1 MFDDLVNFDLPFNTA
16 PIITVIGVGG
26 GGCNAVNRMYLE
38 GIRDVDFIVAN
49 TDAQALGASP
59 VEKKIQLGATLTEG
73 RGAGKRSDVGEQ
85 AAIESIN
92 EITDIL
98 QGQTKMVFIVA
109 GMGKGTG
116 TGAAPVIARACKD
129 LGILTVGVITLPF
142 TIEGP
147 SRQLQALQGIN
158 RLKDDVD
165 ALLIIHNE
173 KLREIYGNLSLG
185 EAFKKADDIL
195 LLAVKGIAE
204 IITIHG
210 YINVDFADVISVMT
224 KGGIAFMGS
233 ASARGFDRAR
243 KVIEETINSPLL
255 YSNDIRGASRVLLN
269 ITSGQDEI
277 TMDEVGIISDTI
289 MARVGVSVN
298 VIWGTCT
305 DESLTDEIR
314 ITLVATGFRE
324 DMIPEWLS
332 LTPPKKETIHLDR
345 FRPAPPPKAER
356 IPHFEPEPERKEF
369 SPEAPPAF
377 APETDPELK
386 VVEREQVNE
395 TVRFEY
401 VRPAEPADPLDYTPP
416 PRPHVTIP
424 QNPHIS
430 SAPTAP
436 PAQPPAPAASAS
448 KAPLDEQGNIARLKE
463 LNYHN
468 LSNPDIIDEVE
479 RIPAYKRKKLP
490 IQEDLLFEEE
500 KQSRYTLGADA
511 KLRSNNS
518 FLFDVVD

>member
-1 MFDDLVNFDLPFNTA
+1 MFDDLVDFNLPFNA
-16 PIITVIGVGG
+16 NPIISVIGVGG

-38 GIRDVDFIVAN
+38 GIKDVDFMVAN
-49 TDAQALGASP
+49 TDAQALHASP
-59 VEKKIQLGATLTEG
+59 VERKIQLGATLTEG

-92 EITDIL
+92 EITDLL
-98 QGQTKMVFIVA
+98 QGHTRMVFIVA

-116 TGAAPVIARACKD
+116 TGAAPVIARACRD
-129 LGILTVGVITLPF
+129 LNILTVGVITLPF

-195 LLAVKGIAE
+195 MLAVKGIAE

-233 ASARGFDRAR
+233 ATACGFDRAR
-243 KVIEETINSPLL
+243 KVIDETINSPLL

-277 TMDEVGIISDTI
+277 TVDEVGIITDAI
-289 MARVGVSVN
+289 MTRVGVSVN

-305 DESLTDEIR
+305 DETLTDEIR
-314 ITLVATGFRE
+314 ITLVATGFRD

-332 LTPPKKETIHLDR
+332 LTPPKREVINLER
-345 FRPAPPPKAER
+345 FKPVMAPPRMERAEPPVKAER
-356 IPHFEPEPERKEF
+356 FPEVIVPEKPEVIQPTPEPEMKTVPSEPLRDSIHF
-369 SPEAPPAF
+369 DDPAP
-377 APETDPELK
+377 
-386 VVEREQVNE
+386 
-395 TVRFEY
+395 
-401 VRPAEPADPLDYTPP
+401 
-416 PRPHVTIP
+416 
-424 QNPHIS
+424 
-430 SAPTAP
+430 SAPVED
-436 PAQPPAPAASAS
+436 AA
-448 KAPLDEQGNIARLKE
+448 KMARLKE
-463 LNYHN
+463 FNYHN
-468 LSNPDIIDEVE
+468 LANPDIIDEVE
-479 RIPAYKRKKLP
+479 RIPAYKRKKVP
-490 IQEDLLFEEE
+490 IQEKMFFEDEQ
-500 KQSRYTLGADA
+500 QSRYTMGADA

>member
-1 MFDDLVNFDLPFNTA
+1 MFDDLVNFDMPFNA
-16 PIITVIGVGG
+16 NPIISVIGVGG

-49 TDAQALGASP
+49 TDSQALHASP
-59 VEKKIQLGATLTEG
+59 VERKIQLGATLTEG

-98 QGQTKMVFIVA
+98 QGHTRMVFIVA

-116 TGAAPVIARACKD
+116 TGAAPVIARACRD
-129 LGILTVGVITLPF
+129 LNILTVGVITLPF
-142 TIEGP
+142 AIEGP
-147 SRQLQALQGIN
+147 SRQLQAVQGIN
-158 RLKDDVD
+158 RLKEDVD

-173 KLREIYGNLSLG
+173 KLCEIYGNLSLRD
-185 EAFKKADDIL
+185 AFKKADDIL

-204 IITIHG
+204 IITVHG

-224 KGGIAFMGS
+224 KGGLAFLGS
-233 ASARGFDRAR
+233 ATAHGFDRAR
-243 KVIEETINSPLL
+243 KVIDETINSPLL

-277 TMDEVGIISDTI
+277 TVDEVGVITDAI

-305 DESLTDEIR
+305 DDSLTDEIR

-332 LTPPKKETIHLDR
+332 LAPPKKEVANLDR
-345 FRPAPPPKAER
+345 FRAPKQALRAESVEQPEKEQKA
-356 IPHFEPEPERKEF
+356 PEPVI
-369 SPEAPPAF
+369 PEAPVPFFPPADQLI
-377 APETDPELK
+377 T
-386 VVEREQVNE
+386 VV
-395 TVRFEY
+395 
-401 VRPAEPADPLDYTPP
+401 PAEDPT
-416 PRPHVTIP
+416 
-424 QNPHIS
+424 
-430 SAPTAP
+430 
-436 PAQPPAPAASAS
+436 
-448 KAPLDEQGNIARLKE
+448 KAARLKE

-468 LSNPDIIDEVE
+468 LSNPDMIDEAE
-479 RIPAYKRKKLP
+479 RIPAYKRKKVP
-490 IQEDLLFEEE
+490 VQEKMFFEEE
-500 KQSRYTLGADA
+500 KQSRYTMGADA

-518 FLFDVVD
+518 FLFDAVD

>member
-1 MFDDLVNFDLPFNTA
+1 MFDDLVTFNLPFNSN
-16 PIITVIGVGG
+16 PIISVIGVGG

-38 GIRDVDFIVAN
+38 GIKDVDFIVAN
-49 TDAQALGASP
+49 TDAQALNASP
-59 VEKKIQLGATLTEG
+59 VDRKIQLGVTLTEG

-98 QGQTKMVFIVA
+98 QGHTRMVFIVA

-116 TGAAPVIARACKD
+116 TGAAPVIARACRD
-129 LGILTVGVITLPF
+129 LNILTVGVITLPF

-195 LLAVKGIAE
+195 MLAVKGIAE
-204 IITIHG
+204 IITVHG

-224 KGGIAFMGS
+224 RGGIAFMGS
-233 ASARGFDRAR
+233 ATATGFDRAR
-243 KVIEETINSPLL
+243 KVIDETINSPLL
-255 YSNDIRGASRVLLN
+255 YSNDIRGASKVLLN
-269 ITSGQDEI
+269 ITSGQNEI
-277 TMDEVGIISDTI
+277 TVDEVGIITDAI
-289 MARVGVSVN
+289 MARVGVMVN

-305 DESLTDEIR
+305 DDSLVDEIR

-345 FRPAPPPKAER
+345 FRQAMAAPRIEKVERPEVVEKIQEVIEPESTTVIPPVTMQDVKV
-356 IPHFEPEPERKEF
+356 PHFEPMKDSIHF
-369 SPEAPPAF
+369 HHAAPPA
-377 APETDPELK
+377 PVEDPNK
-386 VVEREQVNE
+386 V
-395 TVRFEY
+395 
-401 VRPAEPADPLDYTPP
+401 
-416 PRPHVTIP
+416 
-424 QNPHIS
+424 
-430 SAPTAP
+430 
-436 PAQPPAPAASAS
+436 
-448 KAPLDEQGNIARLKE
+448 ARLKE

-479 RIPAYKRKKLP
+479 RIPAYKRKKTP
-490 IQEDLLFEEE
+490 VQEEIFFEEE
-500 KQSRYTLGADA
+500 KQSRYTMGPDA

>member
-1 MFDDLVNFDLPFNTA
+1 MFDDLVSFNLPFNSN
-16 PIITVIGVGG
+16 PIISVIGVGG

-49 TDAQALGASP
+49 TDSQALNASP
-59 VEKKIQLGATLTEG
+59 VERKIQLGVTLTEG

-98 QGQTKMVFIVA
+98 QGHTRMVFIVA

-116 TGAAPVIARACKD
+116 TGAAPVIARACRD
-129 LGILTVGVITLPF
+129 LNILTVGVITLPF

-195 LLAVKGIAE
+195 MLAVKGIAE
-204 IITIHG
+204 IITVHG

-233 ASARGFDRAR
+233 ASAHGFDRAR
-243 KVIEETINSPLL
+243 KVIDETIHSPLL

-277 TMDEVGIISDTI
+277 TVDEVGIITDTI

-305 DESLTDEIR
+305 DETLTDEIR
-314 ITLVATGFRE
+314 ITLVATGFRD

-332 LTPPKKETIHLDR
+332 LTPPKKEVINLDR
-345 FRPAPPPKAER
+345 FRTPPPASNIDKTKPFWKEPDMPEYTPPEPTSNIAPP
-356 IPHFEPEPERKEF
+356 
-369 SPEAPPAF
+369 
-377 APETDPELK
+377 TDPELR
-386 VVEREQVNE
+386 VVQREVVKE
-395 TVRFEY
+395 PSRFEKS
-401 VRPAEPADPLDYTPP
+401 ASLSQPL
-416 PRPHVTIP
+416 P
-424 QNPHIS
+424 Q
-430 SAPTAP
+430 SAPQPAAP
-436 PAQPPAPAASAS
+436 QANVPPVFMTQTPVPPAPAAPAEDP
-448 KAPLDEQGNIARLKE
+448 ARLARLKE

-490 IQEDLLFEEE
+490 IQEELFFGEE
-500 KQSRYTLGADA
+500 KQSRYTLGSDA
-511 KLRSNNS
+511 KLRSNNP

>member
-1 MFDDLVNFDLPFNTA
+1 MFDDLVDFNLPFNA
-16 PIITVIGVGG
+16 NPIISVIGVGG

-38 GIRDVDFIVAN
+38 GIKDVDFMVAN
-49 TDAQALGASP
+49 TDSQALNASP

-98 QGQTKMVFIVA
+98 QGQTRMVFIVA

-116 TGAAPVIARACKD
+116 TGAAPVIARACRD
-129 LGILTVGVITLPF
+129 LNILTVGVITLPF
-142 TIEGP
+142 IIEGP
-147 SRQLQALQGIN
+147 SRQFQALQGIN

-204 IITIHG
+204 IITVHG

-233 ASARGFDRAR
+233 ATARGFDRAR
-243 KVIEETINSPLL
+243 KVIDETINSPLL
-255 YSNDIRGASRVLLN
+255 YSNDIRGASRILLN

-277 TMDEVGIISDTI
+277 TVDEVGIITDAI

-298 VIWGTCT
+298 VIWGTCS
-305 DESLTDEIR
+305 DDSLTDEIR

-332 LTPPKKETIHLDR
+332 LTPPKKEVINLDK
-345 FRPAPPPKAER
+345 FRPVMLAPMIEKVEHPLREEM
-356 IPHFEPEPERKEF
+356 ISEVII
-369 SPEAPPAF
+369 
-377 APETDPELK
+377 PETPEILSPVMDQDLK
-386 VVEREQVNE
+386 VVHREPTKDSIHYDHPAPVA
-395 TVRFEY
+395 
-401 VRPAEPADPLDYTPP
+401 PAEDPAK
-416 PRPHVTIP
+416 V
-424 QNPHIS
+424 
-430 SAPTAP
+430 
-436 PAQPPAPAASAS
+436 
-448 KAPLDEQGNIARLKE
+448 ARLKE

-479 RIPAYKRKKLP
+479 RIPAYKRKKVP
-490 IQEDLLFEEE
+490 IQEKMFFEDDQ
-500 KQSRYTLGADA
+500 QSRYTMGTDA

-518 FLFDVVD
+518 FLFDAVD

>member
-1 MFDDLVNFDLPFNTA
+1 MFDDLVTFNLPNNSS
-16 PIITVIGVGG
+16 PIISVIGVGG
-26 GGCNAVNRMYLE
+26 GGCNAVNRMYRE
-38 GIRDVDFIVAN
+38 GIKDVDFIVAN
-49 TDAQALGASP
+49 TDSQALNASP
-59 VEKKIQLGATLTEG
+59 VERKIQLGATLTEG

-98 QGQTKMVFIVA
+98 QGQTRMVFIVA

-116 TGAAPVIARACKD
+116 TGAAPVIARACRD
-129 LGILTVGVITLPF
+129 LNILTVGVITLPF

-158 RLKDDVD
+158 RLKEDVD

-195 LLAVKGIAE
+195 MLAVKGIAE
-204 IITIHG
+204 IITVHG

-233 ASARGFDRAR
+233 ATARGFDRAR

-277 TMDEVGIISDTI
+277 TVDEVGVITDTI
-289 MARVGVSVN
+289 MARVGVMVN

-305 DESLTDEIR
+305 DDTLTDEIR

-332 LTPPKKETIHLDR
+332 LTPPKKEVVNLDR
-345 FRPAPPPKAER
+345 FRPNLTAPRIERVERTVAQPIVADMIIPETPPVFAPP
-356 IPHFEPEPERKEF
+356 
-369 SPEAPPAF
+369 
-377 APETDPELK
+377 TDPELK
-386 VVEREQVNE
+386 VVERMQEEEPPVK
-395 TVRFEY
+395 FEY
-401 VRPAEPADPLDYTPP
+401 T
-416 PRPHVTIP
+416 
-424 QNPHIS
+424 
-430 SAPTAP
+430 APTANIP
-436 PAQPPAPAASAS
+436 KEDPV
-448 KAPLDEQGNIARLKE
+448 KIARLKE

-468 LSNPDIIDEVE
+468 LANPDIIDEVE
-479 RIPAYKRKKLP
+479 RIPAYRRKKVP
-490 IQEDLLFEEE
+490 IQEEIFFEEE
-500 KQSRYTLGADA
+500 KQSRYTMGADA

>member
-1 MFDDLVNFDLPFNTA
+1 MFDDLVDFNLPFDA
-16 PIITVIGVGG
+16 IPIISVIGVGG
-26 GGCNAVNRMYLE
+26 GGCNAVNRMYQE

-49 TDAQALGASP
+49 TDAQALNASP
-59 VEKKIQLGATLTEG
+59 VEKKIQLGVTLTEG

-98 QGQTKMVFIVA
+98 QGHTRMVFIVA

-116 TGAAPVIARACKD
+116 TGAAPVIARACRD
-129 LGILTVGVITLPF
+129 LNILTVGVITLPF

-158 RLKDDVD
+158 RLKEDVD

-204 IITIHG
+204 IITVHG

-233 ASARGFDRAR
+233 ATAHGFDRAR
-243 KVIEETINSPLL
+243 KVIDETINSPLL

-269 ITSGQDEI
+269 ITSGLDEI
-277 TMDEVGIISDTI
+277 TVDEVGIISDAI

-305 DESLTDEIR
+305 DASLTDEIR

-332 LTPPKKETIHLDR
+332 LTPRKKEVVDLDKIR
-345 FRPAPPPKAER
+345 QVNPVSR
-356 IPHFEPEPERKEF
+356 IE
-369 SPEAPPAF
+369 
-377 APETDPELK
+377 K
-386 VVEREQVNE
+386 VVW
-395 TVRFEY
+395 
-401 VRPAEPADPLDYTPP
+401 PAKEWKMPEVVTPDMP
-416 PRPHVTIP
+416 VIT
-424 QNPHIS
+424 
-430 SAPTAP
+430 PTATDQDLQVVFREP
-436 PAQPPAPAASAS
+436 IKESIHVNHSAPAPAPSDDPA
-448 KAPLDEQGNIARLKE
+448 KVARLKE

-468 LSNPDIIDEVE
+468 LSNPDMIDEVE
-479 RIPAYKRKKLP
+479 RTPAYKRKKIP
-490 IQEDLLFEEE
+490 IQEKLFFEEE
-500 KQSRYTLGADA
+500 QQSRYTMGADA

-518 FLFDVVD
+518 FLFDAVD

>member
-1 MFDDLVNFDLPFNTA
+1 MFDDLVDFNLPFSTL

-26 GGCNAVNRMYLE
+26 GGCNAVNRMFLE

-49 TDAQALGASP
+49 TDAQALSASP
-59 VEKKIQLGATLTEG
+59 VDRKIQLGATLTEG

-92 EITDIL
+92 EITDL
-98 QGQTKMVFIVA
+98 LHGQTRMVFIVA

-165 ALLIIHNE
+165 SLLIIHNE
-173 KLREIYGNLSLG
+173 KLREIYGNLSLC
-185 EAFKKADDIL
+185 EAFRKADDIL

-204 IITIHG
+204 IITVHG
-210 YINVDFADVISVMT
+210 YINVDFADVISVMSR
-224 KGGIAFMGS
+224 GGIAFMGS
-233 ASARGFDRAR
+233 ASAHGYDRAR
-243 KVIEETINSPLL
+243 KVIDETINSPLL

-314 ITLVATGFRE
+314 ITLVTTGFRD

-332 LTPPKKETIHLDR
+332 LTPPKKEVIHLDKYR
-345 FRPAPPPKAER
+345 TAAASVPVPERTEQTEKRQKTINTASEDATVQTPPAYNPKAYS
-356 IPHFEPEPERKEF
+356 PPAYNPQAYNPPAFTPPAYTPPVEPERKV
-369 SPEAPPAF
+369 A
-377 APETDPELK
+377 
-386 VVEREQVNE
+386 EREPIKDSVKFQHATPSVPIE
-395 TVRFEY
+395 
-401 VRPAEPADPLDYTPP
+401 DPVKT
-416 PRPHVTIP
+416 
-424 QNPHIS
+424 
-430 SAPTAP
+430 
-436 PAQPPAPAASAS
+436 
-448 KAPLDEQGNIARLKE
+448 ARLKE

-468 LSNPDIIDEVE
+468 LSNPDMIDEVE
-479 RIPAYKRKKLP
+479 RIPAYKRKKVP
-490 IQEDLLFEEE
+490 IQEELFFEEE
-500 KQSRYTLGADA
+500 KQSRYTLGTDA
-511 KLRSNNS
+511 RLRSNNS

>member
-1 MFDDLVNFDLPFNTA
+1 MFDDLVDFNLPFNEN
-16 PIITVIGVGG
+16 PIISVIGVGG

-38 GIRDVDFIVAN
+38 GIKDVDFIVAN
-49 TDAQALGASP
+49 TDAQALAASP
-59 VEKKIQLGATLTEG
+59 VERKIQLGETLTEG

-92 EITDIL
+92 EITEIL
-98 QGQTKMVFIVA
+98 EGHTRMVFIVA

-116 TGAAPVIARACKD
+116 TGAAPVIARACRD
-129 LGILTVGVITLPF
+129 LNILTVGVITLPF

-204 IITIHG
+204 IITVHG

-233 ASARGFDRAR
+233 ATACGFDRAR
-243 KVIEETINSPLL
+243 KVIDETINSPLL

-277 TMDEVGIISDTI
+277 TVDEVGTITDAI

-332 LTPPKKETIHLDR
+332 LTPPKKEVINLDR
-345 FRPAPPPKAER
+345 FRVAMPAPR
-356 IPHFEPEPERKEF
+356 IVRT
-369 SPEAPPAF
+369 
-377 APETDPELK
+377 ETPVSELK
-386 VVEREQVNE
+386 VPEVPVPETPSVFSSAIEEDVKVAEREPI
-395 TVRFEY
+395 RDSIHFE
-401 VRPAEPADPLDYTPP
+401 RP
-416 PRPHVTIP
+416 VK
-424 QNPHIS
+424 
-430 SAPTAP
+430 SAPIED
-436 PAQPPAPAASAS
+436 PART
-448 KAPLDEQGNIARLKE
+448 ARLKE

-468 LSNPDIIDEVE
+468 LANPDLIDEVE
-479 RIPAYKRKKLP
+479 RVPAYKRKKVP
-490 IQEDLLFEEE
+490 VQEEMFFEEE
-500 KQSRYTLGADA
+500 KQSRYTMGPDA

>member
-1 MFDDLVNFDLPFNTA
+1 MFDDLVNFNLPFNA
-16 PIITVIGVGG
+16 NPIISVIGVGG
-26 GGCNAVNRMYLE
+26 GGCNAVNRMFLE
-38 GIRDVDFIVAN
+38 GIRDVDFIGAN
-49 TDAQALGASP
+49 TDAQALHASP

-98 QGQTKMVFIVA
+98 QGHTRMVFIVA

-116 TGAAPVIARACKD
+116 TGAAPVIARACRD
-129 LGILTVGVITLPF
+129 LNILTVGVITLPF

-204 IITIHG
+204 IITVHG

-233 ASARGFDRAR
+233 ATAHGFDRAR
-243 KVIEETINSPLL
+243 KVIDETINSPLL

-277 TMDEVGIISDTI
+277 TVDEVGIITDAI

-305 DESLTDEIR
+305 DETLTDEIR

-332 LTPPKKETIHLDR
+332 LTPPKKEVINLDR
-345 FRPAPPPKAER
+345 FRPVMTAPRIER
-356 IPHFEPEPERKEF
+356 TEQPVKEQQIPEAVE
-369 SPEAPPAF
+369 PEAPAIFPVVNENEIRT
-377 APETDPELK
+377 ET
-386 VVEREQVNE
+386 REQPVE
-395 TVRFEY
+395 PVRFEQPSPRQA
-401 VRPAEPADPLDYTPP
+401 VDDPA
-416 PRPHVTIP
+416 
-424 QNPHIS
+424 
-430 SAPTAP
+430 
-436 PAQPPAPAASAS
+436 
-448 KAPLDEQGNIARLKE
+448 KIARLKE

-479 RIPAYKRKKLP
+479 RVPAYKRKKVP
-490 IQEDLLFEEE
+490 VQERMFFEEE
-500 KQSRYTLGADA
+500 PQSRYTMGADA

>member
-1 MFDDLVNFDLPFNTA
+1 MFDDLVKFDLPFSST
-16 PIITVIGVGG
+16 PIISVIGVGG
-26 GGCNAVNRMYLE
+26 GGCNAVNRMYRE

-49 TDAQALGASP
+49 TDSQALNASP
-59 VEKKIQLGATLTEG
+59 VERKIQLGVTLTEG

-98 QGQTKMVFIVA
+98 QGQTRMVFIVA

-116 TGAAPVIARACKD
+116 TGAAPVIARACRD
-129 LGILTVGVITLPF
+129 LNILTVGVITLPF

-185 EAFKKADDIL
+185 DAFKKADDIL
-195 LLAVKGIAE
+195 MLAVKGIAE
-204 IITIHG
+204 IITVHG

-233 ASARGFDRAR
+233 ATAHGFDRAR

-277 TMDEVGIISDTI
+277 TVDEVGVITDTI

-305 DESLTDEIR
+305 DETLTDEIR

-332 LTPPKKETIHLDR
+332 LTPPRKEVIQLERTRPAMSVPRIEKVEQKAMEPEIPEVTITDEPANFTTRTDPDLKVIQKEIPKETVIFEHHTPVTPVED
-345 FRPAPPPKAER
+345 PAR
-356 IPHFEPEPERKEF
+356 
-369 SPEAPPAF
+369 
-377 APETDPELK
+377 
-386 VVEREQVNE
+386 
-395 TVRFEY
+395 
-401 VRPAEPADPLDYTPP
+401 
-416 PRPHVTIP
+416 
-424 QNPHIS
+424 
-430 SAPTAP
+430 
-436 PAQPPAPAASAS
+436 
-448 KAPLDEQGNIARLKE
+448 IARLKE

-468 LSNPDIIDEVE
+468 LYNPDTIDEVE
-479 RIPAYKRKKLP
+479 RIPAYKRKKVP
-490 IQEDLLFEEE
+490 IQEELFFEEE

>member
-1 MFDDLVNFDLPFNTA
+1 MFDELVDFNLPFNA
-16 PIITVIGVGG
+16 IPIISVIGVGG

-38 GIRDVDFIVAN
+38 GIREVDFIVAN
-49 TDAQALGASP
+49 TDSQALNASP

-98 QGQTKMVFIVA
+98 QGQTRMVFIVA

-116 TGAAPVIARACKD
+116 TGAAPVIARACRD
-129 LGILTVGVITLPF
+129 LNILTVGVITLPF

-165 ALLIIHNE
+165 ALVIIHNE

-204 IITIHG
+204 IITVHG

-233 ASARGFDRAR
+233 ATARGFNRAR
-243 KVIEETINSPLL
+243 MVIDETINSPLL

-277 TMDEVGIISDTI
+277 TVDEVGIITDAI

-305 DESLTDEIR
+305 DDSLTDEIR
-314 ITLVATGFRE
+314 ITLVATGFRD
-324 DMIPEWLS
+324 DMVPEWLS
-332 LTPPKKETIHLDR
+332 LTPPKKEIINLEK
-345 FRPAPPPKAER
+345 FRQEMPAPKIEKAEQAVR
-356 IPHFEPEPERKEF
+356 EQTTPELNMPK
-369 SPEAPPAF
+369 PPAGF
-377 APETDPELK
+377 SAVTDPDLK
-386 VVEREQVNE
+386 VVNR
-395 TVRFEY
+395 
-401 VRPAEPADPLDYTPP
+401 EPAKGLIHFD
-416 PRPHVTIP
+416 H
-424 QNPHIS
+424 
-430 SAPTAP
+430 SAPP
-436 PAQPPAPAASAS
+436 GPSVDPD
-448 KAPLDEQGNIARLKE
+448 KLARLKE

-468 LSNPDIIDEVE
+468 LSNPDMIDEVE
-479 RIPAYKRKKLP
+479 RIPAYKRKKVPL
-490 IQEDLLFEEE
+490 EDKLFSEEE
-500 KQSRYTLGADA
+500 QQSRYTMGADA
-511 KLRSNNS
+511 RLRSNNS

>member
-1 MFDDLVNFDLPFNTA
+1 MFDDLVDFNLPFSTS

-26 GGCNAVNRMYLE
+26 GGCNAVNRMFLE

-49 TDAQALGASP
+49 TDAQALSASP
-59 VEKKIQLGATLTEG
+59 VDRKIQLGATLTEG

-92 EITDIL
+92 EITDLL

-165 ALLIIHNE
+165 SLLIIHNE

-204 IITIHG
+204 IITVHG

-233 ASARGFDRAR
+233 ASAHGYDRAR
-243 KVIEETINSPLL
+243 KVIDETINSPLL

-332 LTPPKKETIHLDR
+332 LTPPKKEIIHLEK
-345 FRPAPPPKAER
+345 FRTTAASQPAPERTEQTEKRPKT
-356 IPHFEPEPERKEF
+356 IEPVTETSMAPARPSF
-369 SPEAPPAF
+369 SPPAYNPPVVTPA
-377 APETDPELK
+377 TDPEFK
-386 VVEREQVNE
+386 VAENEITKDSIKFERNVPSVPIE
-395 TVRFEY
+395 
-401 VRPAEPADPLDYTPP
+401 DPVKT
-416 PRPHVTIP
+416 
-424 QNPHIS
+424 
-430 SAPTAP
+430 
-436 PAQPPAPAASAS
+436 
-448 KAPLDEQGNIARLKE
+448 ARLKE

-490 IQEDLLFEEE
+490 VQEQLFFEEE

>member
-1 MFDDLVNFDLPFNTA
+1 MFDDLVNFNLPYNA
-16 PIITVIGVGG
+16 SPIISVIGVGG

-49 TDAQALGASP
+49 TDSQALNASP
-59 VEKKIQLGATLTEG
+59 VEKKIQLGATLTDG

-98 QGQTKMVFIVA
+98 QGHTRMVFIVA

-116 TGAAPVIARACKD
+116 TGAAPVIARACRD
-129 LGILTVGVITLPF
+129 LNILTVGVITLPF

-204 IITIHG
+204 IITVHG

-233 ASARGFDRAR
+233 ATACGFDRAR
-243 KVIEETINSPLL
+243 KVIDETINSPLL

-277 TMDEVGIISDTI
+277 TVDEVGIITDAI

-298 VIWGTCT
+298 VIWGTCNDDT
-305 DESLTDEIR
+305 LTDEIR

-332 LTPPKKETIHLDR
+332 LTPPKKEVINLDR
-345 FRPAPPPKAER
+345 FRPVIPAPSIEKEEQPVQEQKVPDVI
-356 IPHFEPEPERKEF
+356 IPEIPSIFPTIGEH
-369 SPEAPPAF
+369 
-377 APETDPELK
+377 DIK
-386 VVEREQVNE
+386 VVHREPI
-395 TVRFEY
+395 T
-401 VRPAEPADPLDYTPP
+401 DSIHSD
-416 PRPHVTIP
+416 H
-424 QNPHIS
+424 
-430 SAPTAP
+430 PT
-436 PAQPPAPAASAS
+436 PAAPVEDAA
-448 KAPLDEQGNIARLKE
+448 KAARLKE

-479 RIPAYKRKKLP
+479 RIPAYKRKKVP
-490 IQEDLLFEEE
+490 VQEKMFFEEE
-500 KQSRYTLGADA
+500 KQSRYTMGTDS

-518 FLFDVVD
+518 FLYDAVD

>member
-1 MFDDLVNFDLPFNTA
+1 MFDDLVDFNLPFSST
-16 PIITVIGVGG
+16 PIISVIGVGG
-26 GGCNAVNRMYLE
+26 GGCNAVNRMFLE
-38 GIRDVDFIVAN
+38 GIKDVDFIVAN
-49 TDAQALGASP
+49 TDSQALNASP
-59 VEKKIQLGATLTEG
+59 VEKKIRLGATLTEG

-85 AAIESIN
+85 AAIESIH

-98 QGQTKMVFIVA
+98 QGHTRMVFIVA

-116 TGAAPVIARACKD
+116 TGAAPVIARACRD
-129 LGILTVGVITLPF
+129 LNILTVGVITLPF

-195 LLAVKGIAE
+195 MIAVKGIAE
-204 IITIHG
+204 IITVHG

-233 ASARGFDRAR
+233 ATACGFDRAR
-243 KVIEETINSPLL
+243 KVIDQTINSPLL

-277 TMDEVGIISDTI
+277 TVDEVGIITDAI

-332 LTPPKKETIHLDR
+332 LTPPKKEVINLDKY
-345 FRPAPPPKAER
+345 RPVVQPPRIER
-356 IPHFEPEPERKEF
+356 ADQPMREQKIPEAFFPETPVVFPAVTDDEMKVVQREPTRDSIHFER
-369 SPEAPPAF
+369 
-377 APETDPELK
+377 
-386 VVEREQVNE
+386 
-395 TVRFEY
+395 
-401 VRPAEPADPLDYTPP
+401 TP
-416 PRPHVTIP
+416 
-424 QNPHIS
+424 
-430 SAPTAP
+430 PTAP
-436 PAQPPAPAASAS
+436 AEDPG
-448 KAPLDEQGNIARLKE
+448 KLARLKE

-479 RIPAYKRKKLP
+479 RIPAYKRKKTP
-490 IQEDLLFEEE
+490 VQEEMFFEEE
-500 KQSRYTLGADA
+500 KQSRYTMGADA

>member
-1 MFDDLVNFDLPFNTA
+1 MFDDLVDFNLPFSTS

-49 TDAQALGASP
+49 TDAQALSASP
-59 VEKKIQLGATLTEG
+59 VDRKIQLGATLTEG

-92 EITDIL
+92 EITDLL

-165 ALLIIHNE
+165 SLLIIHNE

-204 IITIHG
+204 IITVHG

-224 KGGIAFMGS
+224 RGGIAFMGS
-233 ASARGFDRAR
+233 ASARGYDRAR
-243 KVIEETINSPLL
+243 KVIDETINSPLL

-305 DESLTDEIR
+305 DEFLTDEIR

-332 LTPPKKETIHLDR
+332 LTPPKKEVIHLEK
-345 FRPAPPPKAER
+345 FRNAAASVPAPER
-356 IPHFEPEPERKEF
+356 NEQTEKRQKTMET
-369 SPEAPPAF
+369 SPESPMAQTPPAYNPRSYSPPAYTPSAQTPSGTVPPAYSQPVSVPPAF
-377 APETDPELK
+377 TPPSEPEQRAT
-386 VVEREQVNE
+386 EREPIKDSVKFHHATPSVPIE
-395 TVRFEY
+395 
-401 VRPAEPADPLDYTPP
+401 DPVKT
-416 PRPHVTIP
+416 
-424 QNPHIS
+424 
-430 SAPTAP
+430 
-436 PAQPPAPAASAS
+436 
-448 KAPLDEQGNIARLKE
+448 ARLKE

-479 RIPAYKRKKLP
+479 RIPAYKRKKVP
-490 IQEDLLFEEE
+490 IQEELFFEEE

>member
-1 MFDDLVNFDLPFNTA
+1 MFDDLVNFNLPFNA
-16 PIITVIGVGG
+16 NPIISVIGVGG
-26 GGCNAVNRMYLE
+26 GGCNAVNRMFLE

-49 TDAQALGASP
+49 TDAQALHASP

-98 QGQTKMVFIVA
+98 QGHTRMVFIVA

-116 TGAAPVIARACKD
+116 TGAAPVIARACRD
-129 LGILTVGVITLPF
+129 LNILTVGVITLPF

-204 IITIHG
+204 IITVHG

-233 ASARGFDRAR
+233 ATAHGFDRAR
-243 KVIEETINSPLL
+243 KVIDETINSPLL

-277 TMDEVGIISDTI
+277 TVDEVGIITDAI

-305 DESLTDEIR
+305 DETLTDEIR
-314 ITLVATGFRE
+314 ITLVATGFRD

-332 LTPPKKETIHLDR
+332 LTPPKKEVINLDR
-345 FRPAPPPKAER
+345 FRPVMTAPRIER
-356 IPHFEPEPERKEF
+356 TEQPVKEQQIPEAVE
-369 SPEAPPAF
+369 PEAPVIFPVVNENEIRT
-377 APETDPELK
+377 ET
-386 VVEREQVNE
+386 REQPVE
-395 TVRFEY
+395 PVRFE
-401 VRPAEPADPLDYTPP
+401 
-416 PRPHVTIP
+416 
-424 QNPHIS
+424 Q
-430 SAPTAP
+430 
-436 PAQPPAPAASAS
+436 PAPRQAVDDPA
-448 KAPLDEQGNIARLKE
+448 KIARLKE

-479 RIPAYKRKKLP
+479 RVPAYKRKKVP
-490 IQEDLLFEEE
+490 VQERMFFEEE
-500 KQSRYTLGADA
+500 PQSRYTMGADA

>member
-1 MFDDLVNFDLPFNTA
+1 MFDDLVDFNLPFNA
-16 PIITVIGVGG
+16 NPIISVIGVGG

-38 GIRDVDFIVAN
+38 GIKDVDFIVAN
-49 TDAQALGASP
+49 TDSQALNASP
-59 VEKKIQLGATLTEG
+59 VEKKIQLGVTLTEG

-98 QGQTKMVFIVA
+98 QGQTRMVFIVA

-116 TGAAPVIARACKD
+116 TGAAPVIARACRD
-129 LGILTVGVITLPF
+129 LNILTVGVITLPF

-204 IITIHG
+204 IITVHG

-233 ASARGFDRAR
+233 ATACGFDRAR
-243 KVIEETINSPLL
+243 KVIDETINSPLL

-277 TMDEVGIISDTI
+277 TVDEVGIITDAI

-305 DESLTDEIR
+305 DDSLTDEIR

-332 LTPPKKETIHLDR
+332 LTPPKKEVINLDK
-345 FRPAPPPKAER
+345 FRPVMSAPGIEKMEHSLR
-356 IPHFEPEPERKEF
+356 EQMISEVII
-369 SPEAPPAF
+369 
-377 APETDPELK
+377 PETPAIFPPVMDQDLK
-386 VVEREQVNE
+386 VVHREPTKDSIHYDHPAPVA
-395 TVRFEY
+395 
-401 VRPAEPADPLDYTPP
+401 PAEDPAK
-416 PRPHVTIP
+416 V
-424 QNPHIS
+424 
-430 SAPTAP
+430 
-436 PAQPPAPAASAS
+436 
-448 KAPLDEQGNIARLKE
+448 ARLKE

-479 RIPAYKRKKLP
+479 RIPAYKRKKVP
-490 IQEDLLFEEE
+490 IQEKMFFEDDQ
-500 KQSRYTLGADA
+500 QSRYTMGADA

-518 FLFDVVD
+518 FLFDAVD